1 MAMMQLVCADAGMVC
16 PVVISAYSRDELVR
30 QLADHLR
37 QDHKVRPPTKTIL
50 NYMAGLAREGVE
62 TA

>member
-1 MAMMQLVCADAGMVC
+1 MMQLVCADAGTVC
-16 PVVISAYSRDELVR
+16 PAVLRAYSRDELVR
-30 QLADHLR
+30 QVADHLSR
-37 QDHKVRPPTKTIL
+37 EHRVRPPTKTIL